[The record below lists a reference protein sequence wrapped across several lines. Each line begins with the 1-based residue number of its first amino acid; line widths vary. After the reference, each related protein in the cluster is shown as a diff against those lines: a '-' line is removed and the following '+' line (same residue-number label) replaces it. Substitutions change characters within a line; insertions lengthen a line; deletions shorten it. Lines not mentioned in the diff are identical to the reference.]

1 VETKKPMNK
10 WLLYF
15 IFIIKFLFGLGL
27 IVWTVYQTSQSDTGS
42 DDDNAFLSQY
52 HEIDANYNQLV
63 LANIKINNDYKITFK
78 LNDTIIDGISHEDV
92 FLSQRVISKR
102 TNRKNIL
109 KVGTNN
115 FGVEVLDQDGKKV
128 NNVQIEMLIT
138 MATNHK
144 YDKKLDFKNKNN
156 ISFELP
162 NAGYWN
168 ITGFV
173 KISNDEGRFFIK
185 TNAR

>member
-1 VETKKPMNK
+1 M
-10 WLLYF
+10 
-15 IFIIKFLFGLGL
+15 
-27 IVWTVYQTSQSDTGS
+27 
-42 DDDNAFLSQY
+42 
-52 HEIDANYNQLV
+52 
-63 LANIKINNDYKITFK
+63 
-78 LNDTIIDGISHEDV
+78 IDGISHEDV

-102 TNRKNIL
+102 KNRKNIL

-115 FGVEVLDQDGKKV
+115 FGVEVLDKDGKKV

-144 YDKKLDFKNKNN
+144 YDKKLDFKNKDN

>member
-1 VETKKPMNK
+1 
-10 WLLYF
+10 
-15 IFIIKFLFGLGL
+15 
-27 IVWTVYQTSQSDTGS
+27 
-42 DDDNAFLSQY
+42 
-52 HEIDANYNQLV
+52 
-63 LANIKINNDYKITFK
+63 
-78 LNDTIIDGISHEDV
+78 
-92 FLSQRVISKR
+92 
-102 TNRKNIL
+102 
-109 KVGTNN
+109 
-115 FGVEVLDQDGKKV
+115 
-128 NNVQIEMLIT
+128 

-144 YDKKLDFKNKNN
+144 YDKKLDFKNKDN